1 MLNLASVCILAGDP
15 GVRVAAAAADL
26 RALHAP
32 RLPHPHPHQVGVRA
46 SLHMTEA
53 HTFITKLCPNF
64 RLYTIKTMMVSFSLD
79 CPHIILRG

>member
-32 RLPHPHPHQVGVRA
+32 RLPHPHPHQVGVRV

-53 HTFITKLCPNF
+53 HTFISNLP
-64 RLYTIKTMMVSFSLD
+64 
-79 CPHIILRG
+79 

>member
-1 MLNLASVCILAGDP
+1 MSVVCILAGDP

-32 RLPHPHPHQVGVRA
+32 RLPHPHPHQVGGRV

-53 HTFITKLCPNF
+53 HTFITMP
-64 RLYTIKTMMVSFSLD
+64 
-79 CPHIILRG
+79 